1 MPGRWAASQI
11 AAASAASFLLDF
23 TNGRTNWAAMS
34 HILVKACQHAGPVM
48 GAATSLH
55 DDAAGWPVSE
65 ERHELGTFESLA
77 VDRASIR
84 IHEVNLENALGKID
98 GYGRGF
104 HLFLLGGRT
113 AEPAMSHAQ
122 DARLRRRT
130 VR

>member
-1 MPGRWAASQI
+1 LRA
-11 AAASAASFLLDF
+11 FD
-23 TNGRTNWAAMS
+23 
-34 HILVKACQHAGPVM
+34 
-48 GAATSLH
+48 
-55 DDAAGWPVSE
+55 
-65 ERHELGTFESLA
+65 SLA
-77 VDRASIR
+77 VNCASLR
-84 IHEVNLENALGKID
+84 IDKVNLENALGKID